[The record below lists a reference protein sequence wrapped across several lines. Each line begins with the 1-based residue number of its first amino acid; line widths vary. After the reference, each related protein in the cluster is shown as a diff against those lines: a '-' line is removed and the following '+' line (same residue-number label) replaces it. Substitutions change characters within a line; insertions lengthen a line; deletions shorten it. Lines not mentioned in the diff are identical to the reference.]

1 MEYLYTVLILVGI
14 YTILASSFNLI
25 IGFGGLI
32 SIAHP
37 IFFALAAYCSAILN
51 LRLGVPIPLAIV
63 AGTLFATA
71 MSVMLSLPSLR
82 VSGRLPADRQPRFPA
97 RLRRGDQEH
106 RVRGGRERPHRGSNR
121 CIPGRCAARRSPP
134 RSGCLRS
141 RSCGSCI
148 G

>member
-51 LRLGVPIPLAIV
+51 LRMGVPIPLAIV
-63 AGTLFATA
+63 AGPLFPTA
-71 MSVMLSLPSLR
+71 AAGVLALR
-82 VSGRLPADRQPRFPA
+82 RPPPA
-97 RLRRGDQEH
+97 R
-106 RVRGGRERPHRGSNR
+106 RPS
-121 CIPGRCAARRSPP
+121 PGAWAC
-134 RSGCLRS
+134 RS
-141 RSCGSCI
+141 RWRSSPARCSRPRCR
-148 G
+148 